1 MDASEIPITVAEK
14 YLENL
19 HKKILQQLE
28 RASTGKFKSRMQF
41 LLPRVQERVKFLE
54 QELQPSQKREQDGQK
69 SSLIF
74 DTASLSREEHSVVK
88 NRLKDVLNDIKRQRL
103 ESHQD
108 GLDPSLTLGYQ
119 EEAEGAS
126 HTVLDAVN
134 LTEQEYDLVK
144 ERMRDLMGDVKKER
158 GVVTQKANLVSF
170 QEIQQQLQ
178 QQIEQE
184 VREET
189 EQKLHKDIQ
198 QDIEREINQG
208 VLPEDQKAEDQKAE
222 DQKAEKLKAE
232 KLKAE
237 KLKAEDQKEEG
248 PLTFSMICEKISR
261 GEALFLFDKV
271 QLTEREQE
279 MLQAFDGHIRQFKG
293 VKQQQAF
300 DLQHL
305 TARSIRELEQIF
317 KTYQPHGYLNVELHN
332 VYNRL
337 LTLRSRFSILLH

>member
-54 QELQPSQKREQDGQK
+54 QELQPSQKREQDEQK

-74 DTASLSREEHSVVK
+74 DTASLSREEHNVVK

-144 ERMRDLMGDVKKER
+144 ERMRELMGDVKKER
-158 GVVTQKANLVSF
+158 GVATQKANLVSF

-208 VLPEDQKAEDQKAE
+208 VLPEDQKAENQKAE

-232 KLKAE
+232 
-237 KLKAEDQKEEG
+237 DQKEEG
-248 PLTFSMICEKISR
+248 TLTFSTICEKVSR